1 LCRASQSATS
11 NSDVVTE
18 RLTRPRLAD
27 WTPPEMLVPNL
38 HRMGKRQSRRF
49 STPAALLF
57 RQAGLGCLSTVR
69 RMNAGNGWLD
79 WQDWDV
85 LRVRDIMRATT
96 ITLTLVGF
104 LFTGVF
110 SLSLAQPTQPVPWHP
125 CAQITAACTQAGFVP
140 YGAKLGVGIAVD
152 CIKPIMAGTPQRKQA
167 TKPLPLLD
175 PQVVVAC
182 KERNPNFGMDGE
194 QPLFAFRTSR

>member
-1 LCRASQSATS
+1 MDGLI
-11 NSDVVTE
+11 
-18 RLTRPRLAD
+18 
-27 WTPPEMLVPNL
+27 
-38 HRMGKRQSRRF
+38 GKVGTYSGQ
-49 STPAALLF
+49 
-57 RQAGLGCLSTVR
+57 GG
-69 RMNAGNGWLD
+69 
-79 WQDWDV
+79 
-85 LRVRDIMRATT
+85 IMRATT
-96 ITLTLVGF
+96 ITLTLVGL

-110 SLSLAQPTQPVPWHP
+110 SLSQAQPTQPVPWHP

-152 CIKPIMAGTPQRKQA
+152 CFTPQRKQA

-182 KERNPNFGMDGE
+182 KEQNPNFGMDGE